1 MISEYHMERKIN
13 YFIFIFYFYNWLP
26 TPPGGVSQFGR
37 LERKQGCQVAAS
49 LLGRLFQNPRPVWD
63 PLRAGTVFN
72 QSINQNK

>member
-37 LERKQGCQVAAS
+37 LERKPEALYTLWTSQFHS
-49 LLGRLFQNPRPVWD
+49 
-63 PLRAGTVFN
+63 
-72 QSINQNK
+72 S